1 MGMRKE
7 TIMALE
13 LSIDHREE
21 VLRQRESMIYRLFD
35 MIIQQQSALKTLASE
50 LATVDVD
57 DRQKRRALIDPVIDR
72 SIVKLVDLDDD
83 GLSELLIYFDLVAN
97 PADGGDLYVFRQQD
111 LSWDCIGRFPSRSC
125 PEVKRDQMENGYAS
139 RAALR
144 ISERGRLVPA
154 LYTCM
159 GGAYFLDERHLLIEG
174 DEDEGEVVLVH

>member
-1 MGMRKE
+1 M
-7 TIMALE
+7 L
-13 LSIDHREE
+13 L
-21 VLRQRESMIYRLFD
+21 
-35 MIIQQQSALKTLASE
+35 
-50 LATVDVD
+50 DVVGFS
-57 DRQKRRALIDPVIDR
+57 L
-72 SIVKLVDLDDD
+72 
-83 GLSELLIYFDLVAN
+83 LLIYFVLVFK
-97 PADGGDLYVFRQQD
+97 PSLGGDLYVFRQQD